1 MPGPAFTSNTRTG
14 TTSDQILI
22 NRRYAIPAVACSHV
36 HARYP
41 QSLPQFP
48 GASRTAQSRAIQG
61 FARETESFLLD
72 PEAADVP
79 EMAFCTTGRSV
90 Q

>member
-14 TTSDQILI
+14 TSSDQNLI
-22 NRRYAIPAVACSHV
+22 NRRYTLCGLACSHV

-48 GASRTAQSRAIQG
+48 GASENAQSRAIQG

-72 PEAADVP
+72 PEAAVVP
-79 EMAFCTTGRSV
+79 EMAFCTTDRSA